1 MLLSYQILEESQPL
15 KVRLTLIPICLGVTL
30 IVCGEISLNL
40 TGFLCAFSANLSSA
54 SRSVFIKSKLKES
67 ASDIT
72 SNSAFTTYL
81 NIGFVSLCLY
91 VPIYVLNMLI
101 HYETDFIRSFNT
113 SFDYLFFG
121 SLFSFLYNLFS
132 LNVLSNVAT
141 ISHSII
147 NIMKRVFIVFFSMIV
162 FSTRIT
168 LIQWCGM
175 ICADFGVFLYSML
188 KMRSRVIQV
197 SISTERKTLFKRFC
211 VYFVVLILFGSCFFV
226 GSNFN
231 SPRNITDRNYKGSNR
246 ISCIEQIK
254 GIKFSL
260 FNLILYLYISLK
272 LHYIKKTSNL
282 WLKI

>member
-30 IVCGEISLNL
+30 IVYGEISLNL

-67 ASDIT
+67 DSASDST
-72 SNSAFTTYL
+72 SKSAFTTYL

-91 VPIYVLNMLI
+91 VPIYVLNMFI
-101 HYETDFIRSFNT
+101 HHETDFIRSFT
-113 SFDYLFFG
+113 TAFDYLLYG

-211 VYFVVLILFGSCFFV
+211 VYFVVLILFGSCFYV

-231 SPRNITDRNYKGSNR
+231 SANNINVRNYTESNR
-246 ISCIEQIK
+246 ISCIGQIK
-254 GIKFSL
+254 GIKFRL
-260 FNLILYLYISLK
+260 LNRIILRGVHK
-272 LHYIKKTSNL
+272 
-282 WLKI
+282 